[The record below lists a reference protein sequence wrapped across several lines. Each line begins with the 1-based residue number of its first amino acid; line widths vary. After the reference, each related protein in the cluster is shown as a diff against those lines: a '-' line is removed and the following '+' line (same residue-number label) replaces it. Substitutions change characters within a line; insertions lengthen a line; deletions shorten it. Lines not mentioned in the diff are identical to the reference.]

1 MTKRFS
7 GDSYTSTNFSVLGDL
22 PSSENPLGNPPYPG
36 ITSSNGPNY
45 IDFLTTTY
53 NESFIRTI
61 NLAYGGATIDD
72 ALVPSRYGPAVQSFR
87 QQVFSEFND
96 YYIENGNVR
105 WDSSNSLF
113 IIFFGINDV
122 INSFA
127 KHNDSLNYELIQ
139 RYESIVDEVIEPRTV
154 IFDVMLTVLF
164 SSIPMVHVTF
174 SS

>member
-1 MTKRFS
+1 MTKKFS
-7 GDSYTSTNFSVLGDL
+7 GDSYTSTNFTVLGDL

-53 NESFIRTI
+53 NESFIQTI

-87 QQVFSEFND
+87 QQVFSEFKN
-96 YYIENGNVR
+96 YYIENGNIR

-122 INSFA
+122 IDSFA
-127 KHNDSLNYELIQ
+127 EQNDSLNYELIK
-139 RYESIVDEVIEPRTV
+139 RYESIVDEVIESRTL
-154 IFDVMLTVLF
+154 IIDVTLIVLC
-164 SSIPMVHVTF
+164 SSTLMVHATF
-174 SS
+174 FS